1 MFKYYGDNIL
11 NDREC
16 YRNPSSI
23 FYLFYFNYIKYTE
36 KGYAN
41 CYKFT
46 NILSNELY
54 YIILFAFILYL
65 VFRFKPKFFDK
76 IIILLFIVNVSL
88 SFLCYYDALFDKMTM
103 EFIFSQTYSEKFTHL
118 MINYFF
124 IGFFIGICYFYYN
137 DAVSADSYAQSEKDL
152 SFNMCFKVI
161 KFIDS
166 LKSKTKI
173 IITIVLLLLQM
184 LISFHYTI
192 FLNAKGINDYYIRT
206 YDHIFDMYSKIIYSL
221 IFGLIFLLLITFP
234 KDGTLHFILQTNVFV
249 MFNRISICFF
259 SLKNL
264 IIYIIYCVFHFELKL
279 SYQNLFFIS
288 LGLMF
293 FIVLVSI
300 ILEITIEITI
310 RKLLKKIMKKEKA
323 KLQKKIPKP
332 KIIMLLLKKSNYKQN
347 EVF

>member
-88 SFLCYYDALFDKMTM
+88 SFLCYYDARFDKMTM

-192 FLNAKGINDYYIRT
+192 FLNAKGINYYYIRT

-221 IFGLIFLLLITFP
+221 IFGLIF
-234 KDGTLHFILQTNVFV
+234 
-249 MFNRISICFF
+249 
-259 SLKNL
+259 
-264 IIYIIYCVFHFELKL
+264 
-279 SYQNLFFIS
+279 
-288 LGLMF
+288 
-293 FIVLVSI
+293 
-300 ILEITIEITI
+300 
-310 RKLLKKIMKKEKA
+310 
-323 KLQKKIPKP
+323 
-332 KIIMLLLKKSNYKQN
+332 
-347 EVF
+347 

>member
-16 YRNPSSI
+16 YKNPSSI

-88 SFLCYYDALFDKMTM
+88 SFLCYYDARFDKMTM
-103 EFIFSQTYSEKFTHL
+103 EFIFSQ
-118 MINYFF
+118 
-124 IGFFIGICYFYYN
+124 IGICYFYYN

-192 FLNAKGINDYYIRT
+192 FLNAKGINYYYIRT

-221 IFGLIFLLLITFP
+221 IFGLIF
-234 KDGTLHFILQTNVFV
+234 
-249 MFNRISICFF
+249 
-259 SLKNL
+259 
-264 IIYIIYCVFHFELKL
+264 
-279 SYQNLFFIS
+279 
-288 LGLMF
+288 
-293 FIVLVSI
+293 
-300 ILEITIEITI
+300 
-310 RKLLKKIMKKEKA
+310 
-323 KLQKKIPKP
+323 
-332 KIIMLLLKKSNYKQN
+332 
-347 EVF
+347 